1 MCIFPFFL
9 RIALLRR
16 HRSRLLNSL
25 SVCYII
31 NNKWETDTSIQLF
44 IYIKNATGIA
54 IYLLVLMVG
63 NTGNEIIEKKK
74 MTQRKMCAEEKVLL
88 IINEVYASFIELM

>member
-1 MCIFPFFL
+1 M
-9 RIALLRR
+9 LRR

-63 NTGNEIIEKKK
+63 NTGNEIIEKKDDAK
-74 MTQRKMCAEEKVLL
+74 KNVCGGKSAAY
-88 IINEVYASFIELM
+88 N

>member
-54 IYLLVLMVG
+54 IYLLVLMA
-63 NTGNEIIEKKK
+63 GNEIIEKKDDAK
-74 MTQRKMCAEEKVLL
+74 KNVCGGKSAAY
-88 IINEVYASFIELM
+88 N